1 MKRLIDLRK
10 KHWQW
15 IVFIGLA
22 FIWGTSFILMKKG
35 LQSYTHMQVA
45 AFRVFFSFLLFL
57 PFIFKYIKK
66 FSLSNLKS
74 LLVVGII
81 GIAIPALL
89 FTKAQTHVDSSVAG
103 MLNSL
108 TPLFTFIISLLFY
121 KTYAKLIN
129 ILGVFLALVGAV
141 GLMLKRGSFSFYD
154 IDSYTLFIVL
164 ATFCYGINV
173 NEIKHKLKHLT
184 SMEIS
189 ALAFVVTGPI
199 AGIYLLFSD
208 YSYTSANPNPIQNL
222 IFIFILALFSSV
234 IATIVFNQLI
244 KFTTTLFA
252 ASITYIIPIFAI
264 FWGVFDGE
272 SINPLQYIW
281 IALILFGVYLVNKTK
296 NIKNEDEKV

>member
-1 MKRLIDLRK
+1 MKRLIDLKK

-15 IVFIGLA
+15 IVLVSLA

-35 LQSYTHMQVA
+35 LDSYTSMQVGC
-45 AFRVFFSFLLFL
+45 FRIFFSFVLFI
-57 PFIFKYIKK
+57 PFIIKSIKK
-66 FSLSNLKS
+66 LTLGNLRS
-74 LLVVGII
+74 LLVVGVI

-89 FTKAQTHVDSSVAG
+89 FTKAETQVDSSVAG

-121 KTYAKLIN
+121 RTYAQLIN
-129 ILGVFLALVGAV
+129 IIGVILGLLGAV
-141 GLMLKRGSFSFYD
+141 GLMLKKGSFSLSDFDNYA
-154 IDSYTLFIVL
+154 LFIVL
-164 ATFCYGINV
+164 ATLCYGINV

-189 ALAFVVTGPI
+189 SLAFIFTGPA

-208 YSYTSANPNPIQNL
+208 YSYATTSQNPVQNL
-222 IFIFILALFSSV
+222 IFVFLLALFSSV
-234 IATIVFNQLI
+234 IATIVFNHLI

-252 ASITYIIPIFAI
+252 ASVTYIIPIFAI

-272 SINPLQYIW
+272 KLRPAQFIW
-281 IALILFGVYLVNKTK
+281 VTLILIGVYLVNKNNNANK
-296 NIKNEDEKV
+296 KDEKI